1 MNTIYIRLLC
11 ALTTLVSFVS
21 FSSCT
26 EQVKDLWIGKTTSL
40 KSCNLNTNISFLYIP
55 MDLCIKDSFIITS
68 TYNRNSFFTVYSINN
83 NNIQELYSFGEKGE
97 GPEDFIFPTSLRIYD
112 KYVHF
117 YDKAL
122 SKYITIESLDSLK
135 IQTKNVQSLGFNNL
149 IKLTNGDF
157 LGDGFFSDVRFK
169 LIQKEDTI
177 SLKIPYPSEDKTK
190 ESVQTGLA
198 YQGDINRNPKRD
210 QIVYTSSYG
219 DIIEIY
225 KSTNNGIEQIF
236 SQQLQYPLYTPQ
248 DQNSGEISSNLSPKC
263 IKSALCTYVTEK
275 YIYILYSGMTMDDP
289 MHNYSNIVH
298 VYDWQGNPQK
308 KYILDKHLTCI
319 GIDEHDQ
326 FLYGVYWE
334 IDEAKDDETIGF
346 TKYKLDLQ

>member
-1 MNTIYIRLLC
+1 
-11 ALTTLVSFVS
+11 
-21 FSSCT
+21 
-26 EQVKDLWIGKTTSL
+26 
-40 KSCNLNTNISFLYIP
+40 